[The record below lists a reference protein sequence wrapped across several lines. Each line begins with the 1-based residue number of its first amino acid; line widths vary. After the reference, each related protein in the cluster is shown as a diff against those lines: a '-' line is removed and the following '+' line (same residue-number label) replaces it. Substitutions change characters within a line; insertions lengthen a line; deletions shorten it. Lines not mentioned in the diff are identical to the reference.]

1 MGSAENNSTDGEL
14 FSLQFETAFKS
25 AFIVSKPR
33 VCLGKH
39 QININ
44 QFELG
49 RNVRGGE
56 AMAVISVDQ
65 DISKD
70 ILDELISNDG
80 IISVRKIVL

>member
-1 MGSAENNSTDGEL
+1 MIGVIG
-14 FSLQFETAFKS
+14 
-25 AFIVSKPR
+25 

>member
-1 MGSAENNSTDGEL
+1 MLVTTNSD
-14 FSLQFETAFKS
+14 
-25 AFIVSKPR
+25 KPGMIGVIG